1 MKMISKM
8 QPPGQSVIPLKW
20 DTRQRLALIEATVL
34 WEGRITSSILMQQ
47 FGISRGQASKDFSL
61 YHQLAEDN
69 LLYDLNQKAYVAS
82 ESFTPCFIRGTAD
95 EYLRLLE
102 AGNYLGQSVVL
113 PITPTGIGVELLDP
127 PQRKLNFQVLRLVH
141 QAIRQKRQLNVTYH
155 AMNSEPSALTLEP
168 HSLVYNGFRW
178 HIRAYSVTH
187 QTYRDFVLARFLSA
201 PVLSDKALHFAEQ
214 DEEWQTFETLTIAP
228 HPDLSPDQQ
237 AVIAD
242 DFGMDNATLIL
253 TVRRALRLYYL
264 RMLHLDGLP
273 ESPKVQQIVWVN
285 RAEFEPTSELL

>member
-141 QAIRQKRQLNVTYH
+141 QAIRQ
-155 AMNSEPSALTLEP
+155 
-168 HSLVYNGFRW
+168 
-178 HIRAYSVTH
+178 
-187 QTYRDFVLARFLSA
+187 
-201 PVLSDKALHFAEQ
+201 
-214 DEEWQTFETLTIAP
+214 
-228 HPDLSPDQQ
+228 
-237 AVIAD
+237 
-242 DFGMDNATLIL
+242 
-253 TVRRALRLYYL
+253 
-264 RMLHLDGLP
+264 
-273 ESPKVQQIVWVN
+273 
-285 RAEFEPTSELL
+285 